1 MIPATQLKIG
11 MTVIYKD
18 ELHRV
23 TYLQHV
29 TTGRGMGMVQA
40 KLKNLRTNSNVENR
54 FRSDERLEK
63 AHLETQEMEYLYST
77 GDEHYFM
84 NTENYEQMTLSNEM
98 LGDFTA
104 YLLPNV
110 KFSVE
115 VYDNSPVG
123 VVPPKVVEMKV
134 VETTPNLK
142 GATATAS
149 PKPATL
155 ETGLVVNVPPFIE
168 EGEIIRVDT
177 VEGKYIERAR

>member
-1 MIPATQLKIG
+1 MIPATQLKVG
-11 MTVIYKD
+11 MTVIYKG

-23 TYLQHV
+23 ISTHHV

-40 KLKNLRTNSNVENR
+40 RLKNLRTDTNVENR

-63 AHLETQEMEYLYST
+63 AHLETMEMEYLYST

-84 NTENYEQMTLSNEM
+84 NTENYEQMTLSTEM
-98 LGDFTA
+98 LGDNVK

-110 KFSVE
+110 RFTVE
-115 VYDNSPVG
+115 VHDNCPVG
-123 VVPPKVVEMKV
+123 AVPPKVVEMKI
-134 VETTPNLK
+134 VETAPNLK
-142 GATATAS
+142 GATATSS
-149 PKPATL
+149 PKPAVL

-168 EGEIIRVDT
+168 EGETIRVDT